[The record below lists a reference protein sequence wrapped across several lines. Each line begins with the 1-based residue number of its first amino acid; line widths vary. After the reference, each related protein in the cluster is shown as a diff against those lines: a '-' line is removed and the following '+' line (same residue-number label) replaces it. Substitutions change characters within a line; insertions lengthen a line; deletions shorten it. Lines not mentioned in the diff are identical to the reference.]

1 MENIKVNKSYE
12 NLSIEEM
19 KNIEAGGFW
28 KDVGTFLFH
37 YQQLINDAQA
47 NGSSGMEFMGGA

>member
-1 MENIKVNKSYE
+1 MENTKVNKFYNE
-12 NLSIEEM
+12 LSIEEM

-37 YQQLINDAQA
+37 YQQIINNAQA

>member
-1 MENIKVNKSYE
+1 MENTKINLALE

-37 YQQLINDAQA
+37 YQQIINNAQA